1 MKYMLLIYQNP
12 AAFEAMSER
21 ERHTLMDEAGAIVT
35 ELSESGEWVTGEGL
49 AHPSTTRTVKVRD
62 GVAAVTDGPF
72 LEAKEQLA
80 GICLFDCETL
90 ERATE
95 IAVRWPDARHWA
107 VELRPLMD
115 ASGAEM

>member
-12 AAFEAMSER
+12 AAFEAMPEP
-21 ERHTLMDEAGAIVT
+21 ERHALMDEAGAIVN
-35 ELSESGEWVTGEGL
+35 ELSGSGEWVTGEGL
-49 AHPSTTRTVKVRD
+49 AHPSTARTVRVRD
-62 GVAAVTDGPF
+62 GVPAITDGPF

-90 ERATE
+90 ERATD
-95 IAVRWPDARHWA
+95 IAARWPDARHWA
-107 VELRPLMD
+107 VELRPLMH